1 MVRVLFAFLVLVG
14 LTSAAARYAAP
25 DDLFARFSPGR
36 ARMMSALGLAEP
48 APERRAQA
56 LAEADAK
63 FGTLRSVTRI
73 HIVTGAAFLVLAALQ
88 LTRRV
93 RTRAPIVH
101 RVSGRIAIVLA
112 WVSGLTGLFF
122 GLWQPLAGIAE
133 QVVVGGVGLFLIVAV
148 SLAFRHIRAGRVA
161 AHREWMLRGIAA
173 ALAIA
178 SVRVVGFPLY
188 LALTPSGVD
197 LRVIFALS
205 LWLGWG
211 IALAGAEWWIRAT
224 RARA

>member
-1 MVRVLFAFLVLVG
+1 M
-14 LTSAAARYAAP
+14 
-25 DDLFARFSPGR
+25 
-36 ARMMSALGLAEP
+36 
-48 APERRAQA
+48 
-56 LAEADAK
+56 
-63 FGTLRSVTRI
+63 
-73 HIVTGAAFLVLAALQ
+73 LAALQ
-88 LTRRV
+88 LTQRV
-93 RTRAPIVH
+93 RARAPKVH

-112 WVSGLTGLFF
+112 WVSGVTGLFF

-188 LALTPSGVD
+188 LVLTPRGVD

-211 IALAGAEWWIRAT
+211 LALAGAEWWIRAT
-224 RARA
+224 RVRSHV